1 MPVPLAVQTIY
12 HKSQEVKNVP
22 DGWRGYIGKDDHS
35 GDGGKMETAPDMM
48 SESRLADSLVAGGI
62 YEMEWNIL

>member
-1 MPVPLAVQTIY
+1 M
-12 HKSQEVKNVP
+12 KNVP

-48 SESRLADSLVAGGI
+48 SESRMADSLVAGGI